1 MANQEHL
8 YILKKGVTNSVI
20 FKPSFSKWN
29 KWRDKN
35 SEIRP
40 DLRGVSLSGANLN
53 GANLRRANLDGANL
67 RGANL
72 DAGDD

>member
-40 DLRGVSLSGANLN
+40 DLSGADLREADLG
-53 GANLRRANLDGANL
+53 GAYLDGANL
-67 RGANL
+67 RGARWY
-72 DAGDD
+72 AGDD